1 MFKLKTV
8 KQRLQE
14 EQRKNE
20 TLNAQLTELTD
31 ALVELA
37 ELSAA
42 QDDALVELAGITA
55 ENGTESEV

>member
-14 EQRKNE
+14 EQQKNE
-20 TLNAQLTELTD
+20 ALNAQLAELTD

-37 ELSAA
+37 E
-42 QDDALVELAGITA
+42 ITA

>member
-14 EQRKNE
+14 EQQKNE
-20 TLNAQLTELTD
+20 ALNAQLIEVTD

-42 QDDALVELAGITA
+42 QDDALVEQAEITA
-55 ENGTESEV
+55 ESEVNR

>member
-14 EQRKNE
+14 EQQKTE
-20 TLNAQLTELTD
+20 ALNAQLAELTD

-37 ELSAA
+37 ELTAA
-42 QDDALVELAGITA
+42 QDDALVELAELTA